1 MMRAQGEE
9 MTATFR
15 LRLLANP
22 VLCSAPGCVR
32 ANSANISP
40 GNMILTQ
47 DFKEFIQ
54 SLNDNDVRYLIVGG
68 YAVSF
73 HGHPRYTKA
82 LNIWVGIDEHN
93 AGKVVRALDQ
103 FGFASLALTPADF
116 LEPDTTIQLGYL
128 PNRIDLLMGLTGVDF
143 DSCHRDRHEEE
154 IDGIILP
161 FIDLENLKRNKK
173 ATGRLQD
180 LADLENLE

>member
-1 MMRAQGEE
+1 
-9 MTATFR
+9 
-15 LRLLANP
+15 
-22 VLCSAPGCVR
+22 
-32 ANSANISP
+32 
-40 GNMILTQ
+40 MILTR
-47 DFKEFIQ
+47 DFKEFIK

-73 HGHPRYTKA
+73 HGHPRYTKD
-82 LNIWVGIDEHN
+82 LDIWIRIDKHN
-93 AGKVVRALDQ
+93 AEKVVQALDQ
-103 FGFASLALTPADF
+103 FGFASLDLVLADF
-116 LEPDTTIQLGYL
+116 LEPDTTIQLGYP

-143 DSCHRDRHEEE
+143 DTCYGCRIEEE
-154 IDGIILP
+154 IDGVALP